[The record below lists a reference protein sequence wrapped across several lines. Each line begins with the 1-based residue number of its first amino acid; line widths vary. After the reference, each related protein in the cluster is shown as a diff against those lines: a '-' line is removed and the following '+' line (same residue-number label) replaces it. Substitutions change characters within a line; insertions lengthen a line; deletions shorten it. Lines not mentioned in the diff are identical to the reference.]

1 MSVIL
6 TVMVVSKFVSIRYLY
21 LIACATVASG
31 LMVIN
36 FAQVINHLPDLT
48 MH

>member
-1 MSVIL
+1 MSVKL
-6 TVMVVSKFVSIRYLY
+6 TVMVVSKFVSIRYHS

-31 LMVIN
+31 LTVLSS
-36 FAQVINHLPDLT
+36 AQVINHLPDLT